1 MKHGITYFACA
12 LTFLLLLVGC
22 GPSEE
27 EIMQMTAAA
36 ATATPEPTP
45 IPYDVTILVKDTD
58 GQPVSGAALSMGS
71 DEYLTDASGQVVLSD
86 LSKDSLD
93 LKVLMPGYF
102 PVEEVAEIERGPNQ
116 VDLILERDP
125 QGLLVE
131 RACAPGESL
140 LYIEDFQD
148 GHAEGWDI
156 IELATPGWAI
166 VPNPDQPDDMVIAA
180 TEGAGFT
187 ILNGFENPGLNNAV
201 WRLRFRYD
209 GGGESHINWRFAPA
223 ETDTRYIV
231 NLSAGNAR
239 LDRLMGNHVTIGEA
253 GTPAGDTWHL
263 LELSY
268 FDGMVTVYVDGQE
281 GISWTD
287 PNPWQGGTVG
297 LEPYP
302 DGGATFYYDDIS
314 LCSLSE
320 EFTPLPPPQTGIQ
333 LALDVVDQD
342 GNPLPMVKAYV
353 PEMSAY
359 AALASQVTDEA
370 GVAEWS
376 DLPGEEITL
385 QLSASGY
392 DSIEEVVTLESGK
405 NSHSITMTRDPNGLT
420 LVGACLPGE
429 TVLYLDDFQDG
440 KAQGWEVIDVG
451 VPSWS
456 VTANP
461 DNPDDLVIAATEG
474 APFINLTVAP
484 PEGFNNA
491 IWRFWF
497 RYDGTGDSH
506 INWRFS
512 PEGGDKRYIL
522 SMRPNDARLDRLA
535 DDAHVPIQQ
544 VGYPQKGEWHLLEM
558 SYFDGEVAVFLD
570 GKQSAKWTE
579 SNPWEGGTVALE
591 PYPTGTSLF
600 YYDDMSICGLSEAPQ
615 SILSLEVDQ

>member
-359 AALASQVTDEA
+359 RCS
-370 GVAEWS
+370 
-376 DLPGEEITL
+376 GE
-385 QLSASGY
+385 
-392 DSIEEVVTLESGK
+392 
-405 NSHSITMTRDPNGLT
+405 
-420 LVGACLPGE
+420 
-429 TVLYLDDFQDG
+429 
-440 KAQGWEVIDVG
+440 
-451 VPSWS
+451 PSY
-456 VTANP
+456 
-461 DNPDDLVIAATEG
+461 
-474 APFINLTVAP
+474 
-484 PEGFNNA
+484 
-491 IWRFWF
+491 R
-497 RYDGTGDSH
+497 
-506 INWRFS
+506 
-512 PEGGDKRYIL
+512 
-522 SMRPNDARLDRLA
+522 
-535 DDAHVPIQQ
+535 
-544 VGYPQKGEWHLLEM
+544 
-558 SYFDGEVAVFLD
+558 
-570 GKQSAKWTE
+570 
-579 SNPWEGGTVALE
+579 
-591 PYPTGTSLF
+591 
-600 YYDDMSICGLSEAPQ
+600 
-615 SILSLEVDQ
+615 